1 MPSISER
8 RIILVDIQRLESD
21 PKPNEFRSKLLIA
34 LSITDSEWDI
44 EWECIK
50 RQLTPVQKIIGNM
63 LLRGYRQR
71 EIADVLDVSQQ
82 TISYQWGLV
91 VNKIKKLYNL

>member
-8 RIILVDIQRLESD
+8 RIILIDIQRLESD

-34 LSITDSEWDI
+34 LSITDSEWDL

-63 LLRGYRQR
+63 VLMGYKQWEMGR
-71 EIADVLDVSQQ
+71 ILDVTQQ
-82 TISYQWGLV
+82 GISYQWLLV
-91 VNKIKKLYNL
+91 IQKIRKLYDL

>member
-8 RIILVDIQRLESD
+8 RILLIDIQRLESD
-21 PKPNEFRSKLLIA
+21 SRQTELRGKLLIA
-34 LSITDSEWDI
+34 LSVTDSEWDL

-63 LLRGYRQR
+63 LLRGYKQR
-71 EIADVLDVSQQ
+71 EIADVLDFSQQ
-82 TISYQWGLV
+82 TISYQWGLS